1 VTFLSDVIESDGV
14 RLRGLDPG
22 YTQILING
30 DKVPGSEADRSFFMD
45 RIPAE
50 LIERVEIV
58 RSASAR
64 RSGDAV
70 AGTINIV
77 LRDALQLDGGYVRAG
92 FLRFDDG
99 EFKPSL
105 GLVYGGELGPGRVLV
120 GANVQGRYNPK
131 IKNSLRFSDSPEN
144 NPNFATDDFVNREDQ
159 TDTRDGTDYSLNLT
173 YSGEFADGSEF
184 EVGGVYVKTDR
195 EERERSFEYNH
206 PTNINGPVRT
216 TTPGNLLTDNK
227 QDVQIDQT
235 NYNIRL
241 RYEREMLGGETTFK
255 LTQAVFDES
264 QFDIEEEIDFDRSTP
279 RFTGDFALTDIE
291 DTETSFEVEHEID
304 VNETMEFA
312 FGVFF
317 QDKERDSNIRE
328 IRNRFNLTAADRTG
342 YNQFVRTPNEFTQP
356 YATPADAL
364 STVEEQRADVFAL
377 VEGETG
383 AISWEAGL
391 RYETT
396 DVTNSGGGDTDYA
409 FLLPS
414 ANLKYE
420 LTSSDRITAGA
431 ARTIRRP
438 RFDFIAPVLLEA
450 ELGDNDFLGNPLLQP
465 ETAWGLDV
473 GYERRLGRQGIFG
486 VNVFY
491 RDVTDL
497 IEVANTGIEGS
508 EGQGT
513 FVYTPRNTG
522 DGSVYG
528 IEFDLSTPLSVINL
542 DNTGVFFNFSF
553 LDSEITDFAG
563 ERRFNDQSEFVYNVG
578 FIQDIPSQGVAFG
591 ATYREQGDAF
601 GRVVAEEIGTSY
613 GADLEVFL
621 EKRIGERFTIR
632 AVGSN
637 LLNASKDEFFNKFAN
652 DADQASRDF
661 DEFELETEDA
671 GPVFQLMARYAF

>member
-1 VTFLSDVIESDGV
+1 
-14 RLRGLDPG
+14 
-22 YTQILING
+22 
-30 DKVPGSEADRSFFMD
+30 
-45 RIPAE
+45 
-50 LIERVEIV
+50 
-58 RSASAR
+58 
-64 RSGDAV
+64 
-70 AGTINIV
+70 
-77 LRDALQLDGGYVRAG
+77 
-92 FLRFDDG
+92 
-99 EFKPSL
+99 
-105 GLVYGGELGPGRVLV
+105 
-120 GANVQGRYNPK
+120 
-131 IKNSLRFSDSPEN
+131 
-144 NPNFATDDFVNREDQ
+144 
-159 TDTRDGTDYSLNLT
+159 
-173 YSGEFADGSEF
+173 
-184 EVGGVYVKTDR
+184 
-195 EERERSFEYNH
+195 
-206 PTNINGPVRT
+206 
-216 TTPGNLLTDNK
+216 
-227 QDVQIDQT
+227 
-235 NYNIRL
+235 
-241 RYEREMLGGETTFK
+241 
-255 LTQAVFDES
+255 VFDES